1 LLQFDEGDEFTDL
14 RHNITRTARRYVD
27 VFAEV
32 VDKIL
37 GQIRPEREE
46 YIHDDVRS
54 PNFGIFLSEFI
65 QANDNESLS
74 DNHVPSSLRRR
85 FRITFKA
92 EETEPPVKLRQIRAS
107 SIGHLVN
114 FRVSAY
120 LNASI
125 YSIHTVTFQGICT
138 RISDVKPLI
147 EVACFTCDICDQ
159 ATYQVQSFSSAD
171 CLHRTHISQEVSGE
185 YFSPLMTC
193 PSKSCKTSSTG
204 KLIFHF
210 LFAVLLTSS
219 Q

>member
-1 LLQFDEGDEFTDL
+1 MRAQESLLGGDADGSFEISLADIRQFDEGDEFTDL
-14 RHNITRTARRYVD
+14 RHNITRNARRYVD

-46 YIHDDVRS
+46 YIHDD
-54 PNFGIFLSEFI
+54 
-65 QANDNESLS
+65 ANDNESLS

-114 FRVSAY
+114 FR
-120 LNASI
+120 
-125 YSIHTVTFQGICT
+125 GICT

-193 PSKSCKTSSTG
+193 PSKSCKTSSTVN
-204 KLIFHF
+204 L
-210 LFAVLLTSS
+210 VLETRNSKFIGF
-219 Q
+219 QV

>member
-1 LLQFDEGDEFTDL
+1 MLQFDEGDEFTDL
-14 RHNITRTARRYVD
+14 RHNITRNARRYVD

-114 FRVSAY
+114 FR
-120 LNASI
+120 
-125 YSIHTVTFQGICT
+125 GICT

-193 PSKSCKTSSTG
+193 PSKSCKTSSTVN
-204 KLIFHF
+204 L
-210 LFAVLLTSS
+210 VLETRNSKFIGF
-219 Q
+219 QV

>member
-1 LLQFDEGDEFTDL
+1 
-14 RHNITRTARRYVD
+14 
-27 VFAEV
+27 V

-114 FRVSAY
+114 FRVSTSQCNY
-120 LNASI
+120 KRCLYKSL
-125 YSIHTVTFQGICT
+125 QGICT
-138 RISDVKPLI
+138 RISDVKPLM
-147 EVACFTCDICDQ
+147 EVACFTCDVCDQ
-159 ATYQVQSFSSAD
+159 ATYQVQSFSSV
-171 CLHRTHISQEVSGE
+171 E
-185 YFSPLMTC
+185 
-193 PSKSCKTSSTG
+193 
-204 KLIFHF
+204 
-210 LFAVLLTSS
+210 
-219 Q
+219 